1 MTRRP
6 LGEMLAEVGLG
17 TLPALAQTAGLHVWR
32 VAVELPVEIGLH
44 GSGADAELLGDM
56 PRLRTRTAFDIQP
69 SRMVIVRESRS

>member
-17 TLPALAQTAGLHVWR
+17 TLPALAQT
-32 VAVELPVEIGLH
+32 AVELPVEIGLH

-69 SRMVIVRESRS
+69 SRMVIVWESRS